1 MSQRNL
7 PDRYAMEQLHAH
19 DTLTRRWSAVLICL
33 LIALSALFFLLAYL
47 VWDSPFVMALGILHG
62 LINPCVYPRNLTLV
76 LDFCYYGKTKDARF
90 WPFIKHVLVLSMI
103 EISLVGTALPF
114 LAQISMIWV
123 SIAMAIFLS
132 LALFLVAERD
142 TYYHVRKEL
151 AIDKRLKD
159 HQEE

>member
-1 MSQRNL
+1 MKTKNNL
-7 PDRYAMEQLHAH
+7 DRYSMEQLHAH
-19 DTLTRRWSAVLICL
+19 DMLTRRWSILLTCFLIL
-33 LIALSALFFLLAYL
+33 MGGLFFLLAYIL
-47 VWDSPFVMALGILHG
+47 WDSPFVMALGILHG
-62 LINPCVYPRNLTLV
+62 LISPFVYPRNLSLL
-76 LDFCYYGKTKDARF
+76 LDFMYYGKAKDARS
-90 WPFIKHVLVLSMI
+90 WPFFKHIAVLVMI

-114 LAQISMIWV
+114 LARISMIWV